1 MIATQSPFI
10 DLSTHGGNNVT
21 LQCIANCSTA
31 GGYVGNEALI
41 VGPCTDFSIALDLT
55 VSQRSD
61 MINLTTSSYFTLA
74 YISLTNA
81 WQTLALG
88 SSIGWSLS
96 STVDLRMRS
105 DNGLIN
111 TPPVATCIS
120 YISIP
125 VGITQTI
132 QIPVID
138 ADNDFIRCRFA
149 NGSSECFNTCP
160 PGSLPSGTS
169 LSSSCT
175 LTITGSLAGNYY
187 LVAIQVE
194 DFMTNASV
202 IPMSS
207 VPLQF
212 LVYVALVQNTT
223 NSSLWSLTITWQPTA
238 TQVGTQVFCAVAS
251 DSASVQS
258 DQYCVTFSVGLTS
271 VPLCPGATV
280 TTT

>member
-10 DLSTHGGNNVT
+10 DLSTHGGNNIT
-21 LQCIANCSTA
+21 LQCIVNCSTA
-31 GGYVGNEALI
+31 GGYVGNEPLI
-41 VGPCTDFSIALDLT
+41 VGPCTDFSTALDLT

-61 MINLTTSSYFTLA
+61 MINLTVPSYFIVA
-74 YISLTNA
+74 YTSLTNA

-88 SSIGWSLS
+88 NSVGWSLA
-96 STVDLRMRS
+96 STIDLRIRS

-132 QIPVID
+132 QIPVLD

-149 NGSSECFNTCP
+149 NGSSECCNTCP

-175 LTITGSLAGNYY
+175 LTITGSLAGN
-187 LVAIQVE
+187 
-194 DFMTNASV
+194 
-202 IPMSS
+202 
-207 VPLQF
+207 
-212 LVYVALVQNTT
+212 ALVQNTT

-238 TQVGTQVFCAVAS
+238 TQVGTQVFCAIAS

-271 VPLCPGATV
+271 VPLCPGVTV
-280 TTT
+280 TTTLTTTYTSINTSSTTAMTSVIPSSVEST